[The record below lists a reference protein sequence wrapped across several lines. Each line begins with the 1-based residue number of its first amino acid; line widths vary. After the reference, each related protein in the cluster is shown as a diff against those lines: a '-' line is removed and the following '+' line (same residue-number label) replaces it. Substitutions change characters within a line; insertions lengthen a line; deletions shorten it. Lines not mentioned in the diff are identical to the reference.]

1 MSALPYPCRMRI
13 LVVEDFS
20 PLRSSI
26 ARGLREAGFAVDDVA
41 DGTQGLAF
49 AETGAYDA
57 IVLDVMLPGVDGF
70 TILERLREQRCSSRV
85 LILTA
90 RDAIRDRVSALD
102 HGADDYLVKPFA
114 FAELLARVRALL
126 RRHHDQSAPCVRVGD
141 LEIDTVARRVRR
153 GGREIDL
160 TAREYGILEVLAAR
174 PGRVI
179 TREEIEERVYDFA
192 SEHSSNVVD
201 VYVGYLRRK
210 LEQGGEPR
218 LIHTRRGLGYVL
230 AEHEEES

>member
-1 MSALPYPCRMRI
+1 MRI

-26 ARGLREAGFAVDDVA
+26 ARGLREAGFAVDEVA

-57 IVLDVMLPGVDGF
+57 IVLDVMLPGMDGL
-70 TILERLREQRCSSRV
+70 TILERLREQRCPSRL

-90 RDAIRDRVSALD
+90 RDAVRDRVAALD
-102 HGADDYLVKPFA
+102 NGADDYLVKPFA

-126 RRHHDQSAPCVRVGD
+126 RRRYEQTSPCVRIGD
-141 LEIDTVARRVRR
+141 LEIDTVARSVRR
-153 GGREIDL
+153 KGRVIEL

-174 PGRVI
+174 PGSVI

-210 LEQGGEPR
+210 LEDGGATR
-218 LIHTRRGLGYVL
+218 VIHTRRGMGYVL

>member
-1 MSALPYPCRMRI
+1 MRI

-26 ARGLREAGFAVDDVA
+26 ARGLREAGFAVDEVA

-57 IVLDVMLPGVDGF
+57 IVLDVMLPGMDGF
-70 TILERLREQRCSSRV
+70 TILERLREQRCPSRV

-90 RDAIRDRVSALD
+90 RDAVRDRVAALD

-126 RRHHDQSAPCVRVGD
+126 RRRYEQTSPCVRIGD
-141 LEIDTVARRVRR
+141 LEIDTVARSVRR
-153 GGREIDL
+153 GGRVIEL

-174 PGRVI
+174 PGTVV

-210 LEQGGEPR
+210 LENGGAAR
-218 LIHTRRGLGYVL
+218 VIHTRRGMGYVL